1 MLNACGSYGISRI
14 PMVINGSK
22 VSIDLNRLMEVR
34 DSARDLLTRLDREF
48 PYIHLGS
55 SLAALDIIN
64 VLIRIMRR
72 NNDDCR
78 DWFILS
84 IGHVAPALYAILAVE
99 GLIPEERLMEVNQLS
114 SSISTHADNMDLPY
128 IDATTGS
135 LGQGLS
141 MGVGLALA
149 GRVRDCND
157 GFVYVL
163 MGDGEL
169 NEGQTWEAATTAVKY
184 GLDNLKVIVSLNG
197 YQLDGA
203 TSTIKPISYARVF
216 EAIGWNV
223 LFGNGHDY
231 EEIIRLINKAHE
243 FKGKPTVIFLSTIRG
258 KGIRNLENTSKQT
271 LNPPPRPQFSM
282 REALGTTLARLGEDN
297 DRLVVVTTDVGESTR
312 ARYFGERFP
321 NRYFNIGIS
330 EQDLVGVSV
339 GLALGGYV
347 PVAMAYS
354 MFMMR
359 GWEQIRNSLGRM
371 NLNVKLIATHA
382 GLSDFADGPSHQAL
396 EDVALMRTL
405 NNMVIVAPADAWD
418 VERIIPRIIEYK
430 GPVYARIGRDYSP
443 PITMDMDYEFKIGE
457 VYELIDGD
465 DVIVMGYGPPLYNAV
480 RAATE
485 LRRIGIRMG
494 VYNVPTIKPLNNDA
508 VSRIA
513 RRVGNVIVVEEHSP
527 RGGLGSAIAE
537 LVSGFAR
544 VKVLGVD
551 GYGHW
556 GRSEEE
562 LLRFFGLDEE
572 SIMDV
577 ALKLV
582 NS

>member
-1 MLNACGSYGISRI
+1 
-14 PMVINGSK
+14 
-22 VSIDLNRLMEVR
+22 ME
-34 DSARDLLTRLDREF
+34 
-48 PYIHLGS
+48 I
-55 SLAALDIIN
+55 
-64 VLIRIMRR
+64 
-72 NNDDCR
+72 
-78 DWFILS
+78 
-84 IGHVAPALYAILAVE
+84 
-99 GLIPEERLMEVNQLS
+99 NQLS

-149 GRVRDCND
+149 NRVRGCDD
-157 GFVYVL
+157 GVVYVL

-169 NEGQTWEAATTAVKY
+169 NEGQPWEAAMTAVKY
-184 GLDNLKVIVSLNG
+184 GLDNLVAIVSLNG
-197 YQLDGA
+197 YQLDGPVG
-203 TSTIKPISYARVF
+203 TIKPINYARVF

-223 LFGNGHDY
+223 LYGNGHDY
-231 EEIIRLINKAHE
+231 EDIVRLIIKARE
-243 FKGKPTVIFLSTIRG
+243 TRGRPTVIFLSTVRG
-258 KGIRNLENTSKQT
+258 RGVRNLENTGKQT

-297 DRLVVVTTDVGESTR
+297 DRLVVVTADVGESTR

-321 NRYFNIGIS
+321 NRYFNVGIS
-330 EQDLVGVSV
+330 EQDLIGVSV
-339 GLALGGYV
+339 GLALGGYT
-347 PVAMAYS
+347 PVAMAYA

-405 NNMVIVAPADAWD
+405 SNMVVVAPADAWD
-418 VERIIPRIIEYK
+418 VERIIPKVIEYR
-430 GPVYARIGRDYSP
+430 GPVYVRIGRDYSP
-443 PITMDMDYEFKIGE
+443 PITMDLEYEFRIGE
-457 VYELIDGD
+457 IYELIDGD
-465 DVIVMGYGPPLYNAV
+465 DVVIMGYGPPLYNAV
-480 RAATE
+480 KASLE
-485 LRRIGIRMG
+485 LRKMGIRVG
-494 VYNVPTIKPLNNDA
+494 VYNVPTIKPLNKDA
-508 VSRIA
+508 IVRVA
-513 RRVGNVIVVEEHSP
+513 RRVGNIIVVEEHSP

-537 LVSGFAR
+537 LVSDFAR
-544 VKVLGVD
+544 VRILGVD

-562 LLRFFGLDEE
+562 LLRFYGLDEE
-572 SIMDV
+572 SIMDA
-577 ALKLV
+577 ALKLL

>member
-1 MLNACGSYGISRI
+1 
-14 PMVINGSK
+14 MVINGAK
-22 VSIDLNRLMEVR
+22 VSIDVNRLVEVR
-34 DSARDLLTRLDREF
+34 DRARELLIKLDREF

-64 VLIRIMRR
+64 VLIRVMRR
-72 NNDDCR
+72 GNGDCR

-99 GLIPEERLMEVNQLS
+99 GLIPVDRLMEINQLS
-114 SSISTHADNMDLPY
+114 SSISTHADNLDLPY

-149 GRVRDCND
+149 SRVRGCGD
-157 GFVYVL
+157 GVIYVL

-169 NEGQTWEAATTAVKY
+169 NEGQAWEAAMTAVKY
-184 GLDNLKVIVSLNG
+184 GLDNLVAIVSLNG
-197 YQLDGA
+197 YQLDGPS
-203 TSTIKPISYARVF
+203 STIKPINYVRVF

-223 LFGNGHDY
+223 LYGNGHDY
-231 EEIIRLINKAHE
+231 EDIIRLISKARE
-243 FKGKPTVIFLSTIRG
+243 AKGRPTVIFLSTVRG
-258 KGIRNLENTSKQT
+258 RGIKNLENTHKQT

-297 DRLVVVTTDVGESTR
+297 DRLVVVTADVGESTR

-321 NRYFNIGIS
+321 NRYFNVGIS
-330 EQDLVGVSV
+330 EQDLIGVAV

-347 PVAMAYS
+347 PVAMAYA

-405 NNMVIVAPADAWD
+405 SNMVVVAPADAWD
-418 VERIIPRIIEYK
+418 VERVIPKVIEYN
-430 GPVYARIGRDYSP
+430 GPVYVRIGRDYSP
-443 PITMDMDYEFKIGE
+443 PVTMDLDYEFRIGE
-457 VYELIDGD
+457 VYELVDGD
-465 DVIVMGYGPPLYNAV
+465 DVVVMGYGPVLHNAV
-480 RAATE
+480 RAALE
-485 LRRIGIRMG
+485 LRKVGIKMG
-494 VYNVPTIKPLNNDA
+494 VYNVPTIKPLNKDA
-508 VSRIA
+508 VVRIA
-513 RRVGNVIVVEEHSP
+513 RRVGNIVVVEEHSP

-544 VKVLGVD
+544 VRILGVD

-562 LLRFFGLDEE
+562 LLRFYGLDEE
-572 SIMDV
+572 SIMDA